1 MKRAEKRKVMM
12 RSFFDSFCVVDISK
26 CLPERYNIHPDM
38 IAAASSIISSK
49 LSIKEK
55 FCGEK
60 LNILCLHGKS
70 QNKEVFRTRLGRIPH
85 KCKDVA
91 VFYCDVEAPH
101 DLPLVEGG
109 IL

>member
-1 MKRAEKRKVMM
+1 M
-12 RSFFDSFCVVDISK
+12 
-26 CLPERYNIHPDM
+26 YDM
-38 IAAASSIISSK
+38 IAAASSK
-49 LSIKEK
+49 LPMREN
-55 FCGEK
+55 FRGEK

-91 VFYCDVEAPH
+91 IFYCDVEAPH

>member
-1 MKRAEKRKVMM
+1 
-12 RSFFDSFCVVDISK
+12 
-26 CLPERYNIHPDM
+26 M
-38 IAAASSIISSK
+38 IAAHINTKHHVKNEDYS
-49 LSIKEK
+49 
-55 FCGEK
+55 GEK

-109 IL
+109 ILLIKRSPFKYPFLIKLIHDL